1 MTKFGYKLMSEEHGP
16 RDLVRNARLAEEA
29 GFDFVAISDHYHPW
43 LRSQGHSPYAWS
55 VLGALAAGT
64 ESVEIVTAVTCPFLR
79 YHPAIIAQAAA
90 TVAILSGGRFTL
102 GLGSG
107 EKLNE
112 HVVGNGWP
120 PVRIRHEMLSEAID
134 IIRLLWRGGMQSYEG
149 KHLTIEQAQVFDLP
163 SEPPEIIVAIGGKKA
178 ARLAADKAEGIFTV
192 ESDPR
197 LIEYWTDAGGFE
209 DGPKYAEIMLSWAES
224 EEKAVDVAYER
235 FRFGTAGW
243 KVNAELPNV
252 AHFEAHSS
260 VVHKEDITDSVVCGP
275 DPELHAAAIEKY
287 IDAGYDHIVI
297 IAAGPRQKEFLG
309 FWEKELSPLLAERMR
324 NAKEPPGP
332 GISLRT

>member
-16 RDLVRNARLAEEA
+16 RELVRNARLAEEA

-55 VLGALAAGT
+55 VLGFIAAAT
-64 ESVEIVTAVTCPFLR
+64 ESVGIVTAVTCPFLR

-120 PVRIRHEMLSEAID
+120 PVRIRHEMLSESID

-149 KHLTIEQAQVFDLP
+149 KHLTIEQAQIFDLP
-163 SEPPEIIVAIGGKKA
+163 AEPPEIIVAIGGKKA

-192 ESDPR
+192 EPDSK
-197 LIEYWTDAGGFE
+197 LIQHWTDAGGFE
-209 DGPKYAEIMLSWAES
+209 DGPRYAEMMASWAES
-224 EEKAVDVAYER
+224 EEEAVDIAYER
-235 FRFGTAGW
+235 LRFGTAGW
-243 KVNAELPNV
+243 SVNAELPNV

-260 VVHKEDITDSVVCGP
+260 VVHKEDIADLVVCGP
-275 DPELHAAAIEKY
+275 DPGLYADAIGRY
-287 IDAGYDHIVI
+287 TDAGYDHVVLVP
-297 IAAGPRQKEFLG
+297 AGPNQEGFMR
-309 FWEKELSPLLAERMR
+309 FWEKELSPLLIERAREKM
-324 NAKEPPGP
+324 EPSGP